1 MHPLA
6 LLKWRLCNVST
17 ERSINSVVR
26 LEQAFLSCNVVLMG
40 AAVSWRQSRCLPTI
54 VVACAL
60 CQGGKVLIQ
69 QRPEGKPGAG
79 SWEFPGGKID
89 EGETPLVALQRE
101 LEEELGIIVTKADPV
116 SFAVDAHFVLLL
128 FACKE
133 WTGDPTGKERQSLKW
148 VASAAL
154 ENHAMLPL
162 DEALVLHLRE
172 FMMSL

>member
-17 ERSINSVVR
+17 KIIINSVVR

-40 AAVSWRQSRCLPTI
+40 AAVSWRQSRRLPTI

-60 CQGGKVLIQ
+60 CSGGKVLIQ

-79 SWEFPGGKID
+79 SWEFPGGKVD
-89 EGETPLVALQRE
+89 EGETPLLALQRE
-101 LEEELGIIVTKADPV
+101 LEEELGIMVTKADPV

-133 WTGDPTGKERQSLKW
+133 WAGDPNGKERQSIKW
-148 VASAAL
+148 IDSAEL

-162 DEALVLHLRE
+162 DEALVLPLRE
-172 FMMSL
+172 FMMGL

>member
-1 MHPLA
+1 
-6 LLKWRLCNVST
+6 
-17 ERSINSVVR
+17 
-26 LEQAFLSCNVVLMG
+26 MG
-40 AAVSWRQSRCLPTI
+40 AAASWRRSRRPPTI

-60 CQGGKVLIQ
+60 CQGDAVLIQ
-69 QRPEGKPGAG
+69 QRPEGKPNAG

-133 WTGDPTGKERQSLKW
+133 WTGDPTGKERQYLKW

-154 ENHAMLPL
+154 ENHAMLSL
-162 DEALVLHLRE
+162 DEALVLPLRD
-172 FMMSL
+172 FMMGL

>member
-1 MHPLA
+1 MPPLA
-6 LLKWRLCNVST
+6 PLKCLLCEGQT
-17 ERSINSVVR
+17 EASNPLVR
-26 LEQAFLSCNVVLMG
+26 LEQAILSCSVFLMG
-40 AAVSWRQSRCLPTI
+40 AAVSWRQSRRSPTI

-79 SWEFPGGKID
+79 SWEFPGGKVD
-89 EGETPLVALQRE
+89 EGETPLLALQRE
-101 LEEELGIIVTKADPV
+101 LEEELGIMVTKADPV

-162 DEALVLHLRE
+162 DEALVLPLRE
-172 FMMSL
+172 FMMGL

>member
-1 MHPLA
+1 MHPPA
-6 LLKWRLCNVST
+6 LLKWRLCKGTNRKNI
-17 ERSINSVVR
+17 ESVVR
-26 LEQAFLSCNVVLMG
+26 LEQAILSCNVVLMG
-40 AAVSWRQSRCLPTI
+40 AAVSWRQSRCSPTI

-79 SWEFPGGKID
+79 SWEFPGGKIE
-89 EGETPLVALQRE
+89 EGETPLVALRRE
-101 LEEELGIIVTKADPV
+101 LEEELGISVSKADPV

-154 ENHAMLPL
+154 ENHSMLPL
-162 DEALVLHLRE
+162 DEALVLPLRE
-172 FMMSL
+172 FMMGL